1 MHQTIYFVYK
11 EKKLDNKEGILQ
23 HNEFN
28 RIIKQ
33 NGYYFFNSKNT
44 KKHPILI
51 DYFSILQIK

>member
-1 MHQTIYFVYK
+1 MHQIIYFVYR

-33 NGYYFFNSKNT
+33 NGYYIYEF
-44 KKHPILI
+44 
-51 DYFSILQIK
+51 